1 MASAVSSAPA
11 VSYELANSITAPL
24 PSPVTALPVSY
35 VGKNGKSTKERVG
48 GAPLY
53 SKKAIKK
60 IPGALSVFRW
70 TVKHLYLTDTFQ
82 RSLIEQHKISLYA
95 FYKQATVGANDI
107 PAPVDLSLNSL
118 SSDPLASMGSGMM
131 SGVSAITG
139 GLSSL
144 ATNVTT
150 VGGLVGGSA
159 AKTVE
164 LGTPSVLQWQAWKNL
179 GNMRK
184 DEAVDLFLETVSRIN
199 PDFMDTHINHETD
212 EAAGPAF
219 ALDGSGQKQLSIREI
234 IIRNGV
240 IRIQAL
246 VRGFCGKKRMFMLQA
261 KKRSPQVQQ
270 LLSLLLKGIP
280 IYKLPVVSDA
290 TDGPLRKRLLK
301 LKMGSTINSSQLGIT
316 NSMGL
321 ISDHRIL
328 LIADIADVRAG
339 MSSFGFK
346 SANSSAARMLS
357 NKCVSIIGS
366 KGTMDIVLNQDSF
379 TRAWF
384 VYSFLLLVE
393 SALAIEDIRNRG
405 RLPGAKLRYNPVF
418 IPPGLR
424 YDGSRVS
431 ALLEASFG
439 VEEYQGLGR
448 CVLKSLW
455 INRESRRL
463 YLAVMTSKGAEN
475 PKGIDIDDI
484 CEIRCGQ
491 ISTAIDSSD
500 AAYYGKLLTIV
511 GSETSLTLALSST
524 TLRDK
529 LARRLNIFLAVRR
542 RNTLPPCL
550 LSTVCFSPHPNLDN
564 TPPKQIYQTGKPDAG
579 LSLAVHGSAAR
590 PVR

>member
-1 MASAVSSAPA
+1 MRLAEEDDKDSAQSNPNQGGRHERMATMAAPA
-11 VSYELANSITAPL
+11 QVSYEIQNGITTL
-24 PSPVTALPVSY
+24 PPPVVPTITY
-35 VGKNGKSTKERVG
+35 VDKNGKTSTKRL
-48 GAPLY
+48 GAATAY

-70 TVKHLYLTDTFQ
+70 TVKHLYLTDIFQ

-95 FYKQATVGANDI
+95 FYKQATVGTNDI
-107 PAPVDLSLNSL
+107 PQPADLSLASL
-118 SSDPLASMGSGMM
+118 GKDPLASVGSGML

-144 ATNVTT
+144 TTNVVT
-150 VGGLVGGSA
+150 VGGVFGGSA
-159 AKTVE
+159 AKAVE
-164 LGTPSVLQWQAWKNL
+164 LGTPTTLQWQAWKNL
-179 GNMRK
+179 GTMRK
-184 DEAVDLFLETVSRIN
+184 DEAVDLFLETICRIN
-199 PDFMDTHINHETD
+199 PDFMDTQVNHETD

-219 ALDGSGQKQLSIREI
+219 ALDGSGHKQLSIREI

-246 VRGFCGKKRMFMLQA
+246 VRGFCGKRRMFMLQA
-261 KKRSPQVQQ
+261 KKRSPQVQE
-270 LLSLLLKGIP
+270 LLSILLKGIP
-280 IYKLPVVSDA
+280 VYKLPVVSDA
-290 TDGPLRKRLLK
+290 TDGPLRKRFLK
-301 LKMGSTINSSQLGIT
+301 LKMGSTLNSSQLGIT

-321 ISDHRIL
+321 VSDHRVL

-346 SANSSAARMLS
+346 SANSSAARVLS
-357 NKCVSIIGS
+357 SKCVSIIGS
-366 KGTMDIVLNQDSF
+366 KGCMDIVFNQDGYS
-379 TRAWF
+379 RAWF
-384 VYSFLLLVE
+384 VYSLLLLVE
-393 SALAIEDIRNRG
+393 SALATQDIRNRG

-424 YDGSRVS
+424 YDGSRVA

-439 VEEYQGLGR
+439 VEEYLGLGR

-463 YLAVMTSKGAEN
+463 YLAIMTTKGAEN

-491 ISTAIDSSD
+491 ISTAIDSTD
-500 AAYYGKLLTIV
+500 AAYFGRLLTIV

-529 LARRLNIFLAVRR
+529 LARRFNIFLAV
-542 RNTLPPCL
+542 
-550 LSTVCFSPHPNLDN
+550 SV
-564 TPPKQIYQTGKPDAG
+564 
-579 LSLAVHGSAAR
+579 
-590 PVR
+590 